1 MAVQVTSNEDL
12 KAEINVTPLVDVV
25 LVLLIIF
32 MVVTPLLKQE
42 VPIELPI
49 ADNSRNADASQV
61 TLSLTLDERTLVNGV
76 EVAREELVARL
87 TEMYAT
93 RDDKTIFLE
102 ADRALSHGRIV
113 DLMDDA
119 RAAGIVQIGLV
130 TKKDPNAP
138 VPNAAPAGTPIDS
151 GTAPASVATN
161 AGAQLPPASAVND
174 TATQPAGAGAAPAS
188 TPR

>member
-1 MAVQVTSNEDL
+1 MAVQATSNEDL

-49 ADNSRNADASQV
+49 ADNSRNTDAAQV

-87 TEMYAT
+87 TEMYAG
-93 RDDKTIFLE
+93 RADKTIFLE
-102 ADRALSHGRIV
+102 ADRALPHGRIV

-119 RAAGIVQIGLV
+119 RAAGVVQIGVV
-130 TKKDPNAP
+130 TKKDPN
-138 VPNAAPAGTPIDS
+138 
-151 GTAPASVATN
+151 
-161 AGAQLPPASAVND
+161 PPAPRSALENV
-174 TATQPAGAGAAPAS
+174 TAGGGAPPAP
-188 TPR
+188 PPH